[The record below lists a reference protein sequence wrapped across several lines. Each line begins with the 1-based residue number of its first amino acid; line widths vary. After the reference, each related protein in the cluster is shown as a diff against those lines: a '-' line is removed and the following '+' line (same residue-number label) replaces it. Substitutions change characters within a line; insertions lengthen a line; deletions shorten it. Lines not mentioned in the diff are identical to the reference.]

1 MSDLQKIK
9 KHYLLA
15 DCDVDCPCLR
25 VRSSVERKAR
35 ARQIRREKR
44 ALVAAKSDEEDD
56 NADADTDTTSDHSS
70 DESDSGE
77 SELDDLL
84 DAVERKQVDFREGGT
99 KAAKVLSGK
108 WYYDQQ
114 NADSKDTKVYN
125 AIVAVLDDVIKNIAR
140 YAHPFSTCSAEGF
153 HQERCSDNPKS

>member
-1 MSDLQKIK
+1 VSDLQKIK

-25 VRSSVERKAR
+25 VRSSLERKAR
-35 ARQIRREKR
+35 ARQIRRKKR

-84 DAVERKQVDFREGGT
+84 DAVERKQVDFREG
-99 KAAKVLSGK
+99 AQRLP
-108 WYYDQQ
+108 
-114 NADSKDTKVYN
+114 
-125 AIVAVLDDVIKNIAR
+125 R
-140 YAHPFSTCSAEGF
+140 CSAGSGITINRTRI
-153 HQERCSDNPKS
+153 QRTQRSTMRS